1 MDSSPRGARVHS
13 ILTPEESLAG
23 AQTKGG
29 DAESE
34 RDSFFTNG
42 HKVSTEPES
51 SSRPPAA
58 DTGPSHAPSAARTPR
73 LALQPVALSSFSGAR
88 GKGTLVWSPDAQ
100 TRLEPRRTGLWCD
113 PRIQGA
119 CRGWLITRM
128 RTLIESDSVRHS
140 HKNDT
145 HGVQK

>member
-58 DTGPSHAPSAARTPR
+58 DTGPSHAPSAARTHAPPG
-73 LALQPVALSSFSGAR
+73 APAR
-88 GKGTLVWSPDAQ
+88 GSVKVLRGSGQRDS
-100 TRLEPRRTGLWCD
+100 RLEPGCSNL
-113 PRIQGA
+113 PRAPQDGP
-119 CRGWLITRM
+119 
-128 RTLIESDSVRHS
+128 V
-140 HKNDT
+140 
-145 HGVQK
+145 V